1 MPCDD
6 RDAACA
12 SPAGVM
18 LGAVVIMSDA
28 LVQEGSMRQCIGRA
42 SPEASE
48 AGQRL
53 AIIR

>member
-1 MPCDD
+1 MPGDD
-6 RDAACA
+6 RGAPCA
-12 SPAGVM
+12 SPAEVM
-18 LGAVVIMSDA
+18 LGAVVVMSGA
-28 LVQEGSMRQCIGRA
+28 LLQKGSMRQCIGRA